1 MKELEKML
9 SDLFAKLPSLPVNIK
24 QVIVKI
30 APYLAVIGII
40 LSLPAVLAIIGLG
53 AIGSSMMAASGA
65 WGYAGSGTLAV
76 AFAVISVVLL
86 ALSVKGLFART
97 SSGWQFMYYNA
108 LVGAVYSL
116 VRVDIMGFII
126 GTGVS
131 LYILFQVKSYYR

>member
-1 MKELEKML
+1 MKELEKIL
-9 SDLFAKLPSLPVNIK
+9 SGLFAKLPNLPANIK

-53 AIGSSMMAASGA
+53 AIGSSIIAGGA

-76 AFAVISVVLL
+76 VFAVVSVVLL

-97 SSGWQFMYYNA
+97 MSGWQFMYYNA
-108 LVGAVYSL
+108 LVSAVYSL
-116 VRVDIMGFII
+116 LRVDIMSFII

-131 LYILFQVKSYYR
+131 LYLLFQVKSYYR

>member
-9 SDLFAKLPSLPVNIK
+9 SDLFAKFPSLPVNIK

-30 APYLAVIGII
+30 APYLALIGII

-53 AIGSSMMAASGA
+53 AIGSSMMVASGA

-86 ALSVKGLFART
+86 ALSVKGLFARRLF
-97 SSGWQFMYYNA
+97 GWQFMYYNA

-116 VRVDIMGFII
+116 IRVDIMSFII

-131 LYILFQVKSYYR
+131 LYLLFQVKSYYR